1 MIAQQEH
8 FFFAWGAAC
17 SRGYFVMRAG
27 PAPRTY
33 SAQSCMWCW
42 GWVVSRAHVATWGG
56 DGSRTLRQG
65 VCQIF

>member
-33 SAQSCMWCW
+33 SAQSCMC
-42 GWVVSRAHVATWGG
+42 GAGVGLLVVLTWRRGG
-56 DGSRTLRQG
+56 VTDRER
-65 VCQIF
+65 